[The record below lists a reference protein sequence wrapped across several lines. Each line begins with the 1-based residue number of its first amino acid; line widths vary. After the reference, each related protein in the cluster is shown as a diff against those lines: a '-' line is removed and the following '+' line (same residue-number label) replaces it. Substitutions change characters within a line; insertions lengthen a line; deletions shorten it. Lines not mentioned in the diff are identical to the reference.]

1 MSEEQSFVSPSRPAE
16 PMETKDVDLLV
27 VGSGGAGMTAA
38 MTAKA
43 AGLETLLVEKE
54 ERFGGSTA
62 LSGGGLWIPGAAA
75 QARKGHHPNPEDTLT
90 YLRKITAGVVSE
102 ERLRAYVET
111 GPEMLSFVERH
122 TEVDMTWKPGY
133 PDYFPEEPGGSA
145 QGSVI
150 NLEPIDLRKLGDDE
164 DKLLRPAAVGPRGM
178 WMRPLEL
185 KPFFTIRQSWAGKS
199 ILLRF
204 LWRSVRARFTGKR
217 ITTMGQALAA
227 ELWLGMRK
235 LGVEAWLGSPLER
248 LLTDED
254 GAVVGAIVSH
264 EGREVEVRS
273 RGGVVIATGGFEH
286 NPEMRAKYQPF
297 VPEDHS
303 LGNPGATGD
312 GIRAG
317 QAVGAKVDLM
327 DEAWWFPTLAWPSG
341 RKHMMLNERM
351 MPAQFM
357 VNGAGERFIN
367 EATPYSEFGHAM
379 IEGEA
384 SGTTYLPC
392 WLITDARSWK
402 RYVVAGHL
410 PLPKIPFAPVATGSE
425 MVEDWKQAGIVK
437 EGRTMAELAAAI
449 GVPAEA
455 LEKTARRY
463 DEVAATGH
471 DDDFGR
477 GDSAYDRFYGD
488 ETLPN
493 PNLAPLSGPPYYAFR
508 VVLGDLGTNG
518 GLLTD
523 EDARVLREDGTAI
536 PGLYASGNTAA
547 AVMGRTYAGAGATI
561 GPAMTFGY
569 RAAKDAAARLKD
581 GAPVA
586 AASGKNSDLEE
597 GGR

>member
-1 MSEEQSFVSPSRPAE
+1 MSDEQSYTSPSPPAE
-16 PMETKDVDLLV
+16 TVEVDLLV

-38 MTAKA
+38 MAAKA
-43 AGLETLLVEKE
+43 AGLETLLVEKAD
-54 ERFGGSTA
+54 RFGGSTA
-62 LSGGGLWIPGAAA
+62 LSGGGIWIPGAAA
-75 QARKGHHPNPEDTLT
+75 QARKGHRPDPEATLT
-90 YLRKITAGVVSE
+90 YLKTITRGVVSE
-102 ERLRAYVET
+102 ARLRAYVET
-111 GPEMLSFVERH
+111 GPRMLDFIERH
-122 TEVDMTWKPGY
+122 TDVDLAWKPGY

-145 QGSVI
+145 KGSVI
-150 NLEPIDLRKLGDDE
+150 NLEPIDLRKLGADE

-185 KPFFTIRQSWAGKS
+185 KPFFTIRQSWEGKS

-204 LWRSVRARFTGKR
+204 LWRSLRARVTGER

-235 LGVEAWLGSPLER
+235 LGVQVWLGSPLKS
-248 LLTDED
+248 LLSDDE
-254 GAVVGAIVSH
+254 GAVVGAVVEH
-264 EGREVEVRS
+264 EGRQVEVRS
-273 RGGVVIATGGFEH
+273 RGGVVLATGGFEH
-286 NPEMRAKYQPF
+286 NPEMRAEYQPF
-297 VPEDHS
+297 VPEDFS
-303 LGNPGATGD
+303 LGNAGATGD

-317 QAVGAKVDLM
+317 LEVGAKVDLM

-351 MPAQFM
+351 MPAQFI
-357 VNGAGERFIN
+357 VNGDGVRYIN

-384 SGTTYLPC
+384 SGTTYLPS
-392 WLITDARSWK
+392 WLITDAHSWK

-410 PLPKIPFAPVATGSE
+410 PLPKIPFAPVPTGAA
-425 MVEDWKQAGIVK
+425 MVEDWVEAGVVK

-449 GVPAEA
+449 GVPADA
-455 LEKTARRY
+455 LEKTAARY
-463 DEVAATGH
+463 DEVAASGH

-488 ETLPN
+488 EKLPN

-508 VVLGDLGTNG
+508 IVLGDLGTNG

-523 EDARVLREDGTAI
+523 EDARVLREDGSAI
-536 PGLYASGNTAA
+536 PGLYASGNTSA

-561 GPAMTFGY
+561 GPAMTFGF
-569 RAAKDAAARLKD
+569 RAANHAAARLAAD
-581 GAPVA
+581 AAPA
-586 AASGKNSDLEE
+586 AAGGE
-597 GGR
+597 GEGRG

>member
-1 MSEEQSFVSPSRPAE
+1 MSDQQNYTSPSPRPE
-16 PMETKDVDLLV
+16 EVENVDLLV

-38 MTAKA
+38 MAARA
-43 AGLETLLVEKE
+43 AGLDTLLIEKSD
-54 ERFGGSTA
+54 RFGGSTA
-62 LSGGGLWIPGAAA
+62 LSGGGMWVPGAAA
-75 QARKGHHPNPEDTLT
+75 QARQGYRPDPEDTLT
-90 YLRKITAGVVSE
+90 YLKKITAGVVPE
-102 ERLRAYVET
+102 ARLRAYVES
-111 GPEMLSFVERH
+111 GPRMLDFIERH
-122 TEVDMTWKPGY
+122 TDVDLAWKPGY

-150 NLEPIDLRKLGDDE
+150 NLEPIDLRKLGADE
-164 DKLLRPAAVGPRGM
+164 DKLLRPAAIGPRGM

-185 KPFFTIRQSWAGKS
+185 KPFFTIRQSWQGKS

-204 LWRSVRARFTGKR
+204 LWRSLRARVTGER

-235 LGVEAWLGSPLER
+235 LGVEVWLGAPLR
-248 LLTDED
+248 SLITDDD
-254 GAVVGAIVSH
+254 GAVVGAIV
-264 EGREVEVRS
+264 ERDGKEVEVRS
-273 RGGVVIATGGFEH
+273 RGGVVLATGGFEH
-286 NPEMRAKYQPF
+286 NPEMRKRYQPF
-297 VPEDHS
+297 VSEDFS
-303 LGNPGATGD
+303 LGNPASTGD

-317 QAVGAKVDLM
+317 LEVGAKVDLM

-351 MPAQFM
+351 MPAQFI
-357 VNGAGERFIN
+357 VNGDGERYIN

-384 SGTTYLPC
+384 GGTTYLPS
-392 WLITDARSWK
+392 WLITDAHSWK

-410 PLPKIPFAPVATGSE
+410 PLPKIPFAPVPTGSE
-425 MVEDWKQAGIVK
+425 MVEDWLRAGVVKQ
-437 EGRTMAELAAAI
+437 GRTWAELAAAI
-449 GVPAEA
+449 GVPAAA
-455 LEKTARRY
+455 LERTARRY

-488 ETLPN
+488 EKFAN

-508 VVLGDLGTNG
+508 IVLGDLGTNG

-523 EDARVLREDGTAI
+523 EDARVLREDGSAI
-536 PGLYASGNTAA
+536 AGLYASGNTSA

-561 GPAMTFGY
+561 GPAMTFGF
-569 RAAKDAAARLKD
+569 RAANHAVARLAETAKV
-581 GAPVA
+581 GA
-586 AASGKNSDLEE
+586 AASGETLDTKE
-597 GGR
+597 RA